1 MRASFPQNGWWDC
14 KTPVHDK
21 QRRSSASG
29 EESTQAV
36 PSNTWMASHLILSER
51 PGQVR
56 GGKNEQRCA
65 VAVVICVERMCL
77 AAEAEADTDTAACGA
92 LTGRLT
98 VPSWPLVT
106 PVTNN
111 SPQTHWTNVDCVR
124 RTTGE
129 TLLAFWDATV
139 NLYSLSC
146 VILTSWPHS
155 LSETKR
161 PDKKTDLP
169 DKRVSFAACCC
180 HLVVYWWQQLSLQD
194 EWSMTAEMQH
204 TVAMIIH

>member
-21 QRRSSASG
+21 QRRSYASR
-29 EESTQAV
+29 EESTQAA

-56 GGKNEQRCA
+56 GGDVWNKQRCA
-65 VAVVICVERMCL
+65 VALVICVERMCL
-77 AAEAEADTDTAACGA
+77 GAEAEANTDTAAWGA

-106 PVTNN
+106 PVINN

-146 VILTSWPHS
+146 VILTSWPQPQRNQ
-155 LSETKR
+155 EAW
-161 PDKKTDLP
+161 PKKQG
-169 DKRVSFAACCC
+169 ACQTNAC
-180 HLVVYWWQQLSLQD
+180 HLLPAAA
-194 EWSMTAEMQH
+194 T
-204 TVAMIIH
+204 

>member
-21 QRRSSASG
+21 QRRSSASR
-29 EESTQAV
+29 EESTQAA

-56 GGKNEQRCA
+56 GGGGGGGGWNEQRCA
-65 VAVVICVERMCL
+65 VALVICVERMCL
-77 AAEAEADTDTAACGA
+77 AAEAEADTDTAVWGA

-106 PVTNN
+106 PVINN

-124 RTTGE
+124 RTTAE

-146 VILTSWPHS
+146 VILTSWPAS
-155 LSETKR
+155 PQRNQEAW
-161 PDKKTDLP
+161 PKKGGLP
-169 DKRVSFAACCC
+169 DKHVSFAACCC
-180 HLVVYWWQQLSLQD
+180 HLVVYLWQQ
-194 EWSMTAEMQH
+194 
-204 TVAMIIH
+204 